1 MPLILRLSIKRKF
14 SIVFFKSTEKNEKIS
29 FEKKKLQ
36 KDKKRKF
43 VYFIVRRFIFLKKI
57 QFFRNKGEGKR
68 VSISMAKSENQIKC
82 I

>member
-29 FEKKKLQ
+29 VEKKLQ
-36 KDKKRKF
+36 EDKKRKF

-57 QFFRNKGEGKR
+57 QFFRNKGEEKR